1 MEAISSNAMVA
12 ATFGGVA
19 AGLILGILAAGAG
32 DGDPAAAAG
41 APCQPAGRIRGE
53 GSYAHSITATSDGSR
68 PSFEGQIGGG
78 NFFRVSHPNVR
89 DFADSVT
96 VAPGDRVWVG
106 ARFDNPGPGE
116 VGEVEYRVELPKH
129 AARVLKLIAT
139 ITFNGLGGITHLHD
153 SAYVYVKPAIS
164 ACARYV
170 PGTMA
175 EGRRYLDDSLWK
187 QPILGED
194 HVISDEGLFLGGFP
208 PMKRP
213 EARYMYF
220 EVVVI

>member
-1 MEAISSNAMVA
+1 MVA

-19 AGLILGILAAGAG
+19 AGLILGILAVSRV
-32 DGDPAAAAG
+32 DGGSTTAAG

-53 GSYAHSITATSDGSR
+53 GSYAHSVTATSDGSR
-68 PSFEGQIGGG
+68 PHFEGQIGGG
-78 NFFRVSHPNVR
+78 NFLRVSHPNIR
-89 DFADSVT
+89 DFANSMT
-96 VAPGDRVWVG
+96 VAPGDRVRVG

-116 VGEVEYRVELPKH
+116 VGEVKYRVALPKH

-153 SAYVYVKPAIS
+153 SAYVYVRPAIS

-175 EGRRYLDDSLWK
+175 EGRRSLDNSLWK

-194 HVISDEGLFLGGFP
+194 HVISHQGLFLGGLP
-208 PMKRP
+208 PMKPP

-220 EVVVI
+220 EVVVV